1 MFRQDFRMTLM
12 VLSSA
17 ATGSLPESDYA
28 DIVLHVS
35 ARILSAV
42 RARRKANGWLAME
55 AGDRLLAGVPE
66 LVIDEQL
73 RWRVPVHWTSPTK
86 GVLTERVYDLMMDAV
101 TGEVPDQKTQIEEI
115 QRRVAEVGNSAVTGR
130 PHGPLPMAGSPIISP
145 VTFKGSDSP
154 LA

>member
-1 MFRQDFRMTLM
+1 MTAT

-17 ATGSLPESDYA
+17 ATGNLPESDYA

-55 AGDRLLAGVPE
+55 AGDRLIAGVPE

-73 RWRVPVHWTSPTK
+73 QWRVSVHWTSPTR

-101 TGEVPDQKTQIEEI
+101 TGEVPDQQAQLEEI
-115 QRRVAEVGNSAVTGR
+115 QRRVADAARSLCST
-130 PHGPLPMAGSPIISP
+130 
-145 VTFKGSDSP
+145 DQ
-154 LA
+154 